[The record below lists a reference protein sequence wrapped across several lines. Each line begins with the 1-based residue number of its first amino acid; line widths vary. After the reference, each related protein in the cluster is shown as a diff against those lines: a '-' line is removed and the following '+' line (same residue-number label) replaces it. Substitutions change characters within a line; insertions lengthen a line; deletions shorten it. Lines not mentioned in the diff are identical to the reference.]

1 MDGGSCLLWSAV
13 SALGS
18 GPGLD
23 TVAGFS
29 CLARR

>member
-1 MDGGSCLLWSAV
+1 MERAAGHGLV

-23 TVAGFS
+23 TVVDFS
-29 CLARR
+29 CLA